1 MVCFSDFVTLN
12 TSKQKSSGLLRAKSS
27 MERADPSITSFSR
40 EAPDGLFERKRIP
53 TSARALVC
61 SGADN
66 TGAVS
71 GSRGSRGL
79 CSQLFSHF
87 SALMGA
93 RPTSEIDSAE
103 PRSAHGQACFRL
115 RFSKQHVWRALLR
128 AAGGLDRGRTNMHE
142 LASGIYIMKKELTR
156 A

>member
-1 MVCFSDFVTLN
+1 MVCS
-12 TSKQKSSGLLRAKSS
+12 
-27 MERADPSITSFSR
+27 
-40 EAPDGLFERKRIP
+40 
-53 TSARALVC
+53 SARALVFV
-61 SGADN
+61 GADVN

-128 AAGGLDRGRTNMHE
+128 AAGGLLD
-142 LASGIYIMKKELTR
+142 I
-156 A
+156 